1 MSNYVNNNKSF
12 FISNWVNYNAFKV
25 EWDFVKFSGDCDIY
39 YFHFWNELVSFWS
52 HSVEL
57 VPLLW
62 NWSLFCGI
70 GLTPVDSYRNGGRA
84 LKSTALLHP
93 SFISNSLKF
102 TVDNKQPMAMYL
114 DHQMKEDL
122 SIKDSILPCCLC
134 HHLVQAMRSMKP
146 HALPWRRIL

>member
-62 NWSLFCGI
+62 NWSHSCG
-70 GLTPVDSYRNGGRA
+70 
-84 LKSTALLHP
+84 LLQEWGKGTKKYCTSP
-93 SFISNSLKF
+93 PIIYLKF
-102 TVDNKQPMAMYL
+102 TQIHSWQQTTHGHVPWSSNEGGSFNQGFHPPL
-114 DHQMKEDL
+114 L
-122 SIKDSILPCCLC
+122 SLPSPSTSHEKHEAPCTAPKKNFIRK
-134 HHLVQAMRSMKP
+134 V
-146 HALPWRRIL
+146 